1 MSAGESRGELTS
13 AQQRTDEQVV
23 DVSAGKSRGKAT
35 AGQPSI
41 AEEVVAVSGG
51 GSPAETGRVP
61 LRTNQPAPT
70 KLDNEPLNPKLSGSV
85 GCTTTTSSGLLQTEK
100 ESWWGWQE
108 SHRAAAW
115 GEQHGRWRESCGSNR
130 CELSRESDGMIR
142 QFHLSVP
149 SPLFCCLGSRRNR
162 VSVSFLSFPTVQH
175 VTLARSAHPT
185 LFHCTSYRR
194 FEIKGSRK
202 SVAYTSQSHPR

>member
-1 MSAGESRGELTS
+1 MSKLLTCPLENLV
-13 AQQRTDEQVV
+13 AKRRRE
-23 DVSAGKSRGKAT
+23 
-35 AGQPSI
+35 

-61 LRTNQPAPT
+61 LRTNEPAPT

-85 GCTTTTSSGLLQTEK
+85 SGTTANSRGLLQTEK

-115 GEQHGRWRESCGSNR
+115 GEQHCRWRESCGSNR

-142 QFHLSVP
+142 QFPSQRSHCSTAWDRKEIGSV
-149 SPLFCCLGSRRNR
+149 
-162 VSVSFLSFPTVQH
+162 
-175 VTLARSAHPT
+175 
-185 LFHCTSYRR
+185 
-194 FEIKGSRK
+194 
-202 SVAYTSQSHPR
+202 